1 MKFTTFIL
9 TLVFFGLID
18 LYVYKGLT
26 SLVTGLG
33 SFSRLLIAISYWT
46 VSILALVLLLY
57 GINYRHEFSN
67 ANALTLIIGVFVTLF
82 VPKLIFGVFH
92 AMDDIFNLALF
103 GYTKLSSTP
112 DFSRR
117 NFISQIGAMTSGL
130 MLGSMVYGMLWGKF
144 DFRVIRKDIASTKI
158 PESFDGATVVQISD
172 AHLGSFGDSFAP
184 VRKAVEMINELE
196 PDYVVFT
203 GDMVNNHANEAA
215 PWVDIF
221 KEIKAKGGKFSV
233 FGNHDYADY
242 GSHSPE
248 EKSASVDQL
257 KKIHHQMGFKLLE
270 DEHVELKKNDQ
281 SIRLI
286 GVHNWG
292 KGFHQVGNLSKATE
306 GVKSGEFKILLS
318 HDPTHFEEQVK
329 NKTDIDLT
337 LSGHTHGMQMG
348 IEIPSLNIKWS
359 PVRLRYKRWAGLYQ
373 DNGQMI
379 YINRG
384 FGVLAYPGRVGM
396 SPEITLLT
404 LRSKA

>member
-1 MKFTTFIL
+1 ML
-9 TLVFFGLID
+9 TL
-18 LYVYKGLT
+18 
-26 SLVTGLG
+26 
-33 SFSRLLIAISYWT
+33 A
-46 VSILALVLLLY
+46 LLLY
-57 GINYRHEFSN
+57 GINYRNEFSN
-67 ANALTLIIGVFVTLF
+67 ANTLTLIIGVFVTLF
-82 VPKLIFGVFH
+82 VPKLVFGVFH
-92 AMDDIFNLALF
+92 AADDIFNLALF
-103 GYTKLSSTP
+103 GYTKISSTP

-158 PESFDGATVVQISD
+158 PESFDGATIVQISD

-184 VRKAVEMINELE
+184 VRKAVEMINELN

-203 GDMVNNHANEAA
+203 GDMVNNHAKEAS

-248 EKSASVDQL
+248 EKSASVHQL
-257 KKIHHQMGFKLLE
+257 KKIHGQMGFKLLE
-270 DEHVELKKNDQ
+270 DEHIELKKNHQ

-292 KGFHQVGNLSKATE
+292 KGFHQVGDLTKATQ

-348 IEIPSLNIKWS
+348 VEIPSLNIKWS

-373 DNGQMI
+373 DNGQML